1 MTNIIKIAGKRINLY
16 KEDAQRR
23 QTHVSSLDDENA
35 LQAALDARRP
45 LLVRGEPGVGKTQL
59 AQAAAVALN
68 RAFVS
73 YTVDGMTEPRD
84 LHYWEDAVER
94 LAQAQVSGLSFQ
106 HLIHSGNS
114 YDGETTEGDTNNPG
128 VHAMQQVS
136 RDKFVRPGPLWWA
149 YQWEIARKKTGKQ
162 EEPTQPHSSCS
173 SSNGVVLLIDEID
186 KADPSFPNGLLE
198 ALGQRSFLPPG
209 DFATPITPDIWP
221 MVIITSND
229 ERRLPDAFI
238 RRCVV
243 YDMQVPEGQNFIS
256 WLVERGTHHFPEK
269 EYPQA
274 SLDFLQKV
282 AIQVKKDR
290 DSLEGKRPLPG
301 QAEYLDLLRA
311 LFARGESSEQALE
324 ERLEAIGQY
333 FLLKHG
339 QQRSLRE
346 SDSSQSQL

>member
-1 MTNIIKIAGKRINLY
+1 MINKLQIADQRIELFP
-16 KEDAQRR
+16 EDDQRR
-23 QTHVSSLDDENA
+23 QAHVSSTEDENA

-59 AQAAAVALN
+59 AQAAAVSLK

-73 YTVDGMTEPRD
+73 FTVDAMTEPRD

-106 HLIHSGNS
+106 RNS
-114 YDGETTEGDTNNPG
+114 IEVQNPSD
-128 VHAMQQVS
+128 VASEFMAEAMQKVK
-136 RDKFVRPGPLWWA
+136 RENFVRPGPLWWA
-149 YQWEIARKKTGKQ
+149 YQWKTAQ
-162 EEPTQPHSSCS
+162 EMSRNQKEPSQPNAQCC

-198 ALGQRSFLPPG
+198 ALGQRSFTPPG
-209 DFATPITPDIWP
+209 ELANPITPDNWP

-243 YDMQVPEGQNFIS
+243 YDMYVPEGQNFVD
-256 WLVERGTHHFPEK
+256 WLVERGKQHFPQNK
-269 EYPQA
+269 NPGA
-274 SLDFLQKV
+274 SPEFLNKV
-282 AIQVKKDR
+282 AIQVRKDR
-290 DSLEGKRPLPG
+290 DDLVGMRPLPG

-311 LFARGESSEQALE
+311 LFTPTEQTE
-324 ERLEAIGQY
+324 EDLNQRLQAIGRY
-333 FLLKHG
+333 FLRKHG
-339 QQRSLRE
+339 QQFRVEEAGNPNSRRRPTG
-346 SDSSQSQL
+346 